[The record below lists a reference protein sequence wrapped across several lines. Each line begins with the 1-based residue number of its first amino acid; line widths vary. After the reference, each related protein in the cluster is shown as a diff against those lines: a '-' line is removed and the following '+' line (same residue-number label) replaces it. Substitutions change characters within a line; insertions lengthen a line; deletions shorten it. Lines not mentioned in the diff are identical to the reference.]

1 LLALFDRFISGQIS
15 ARRKLRKPMG
25 KVRRSAPPIAK
36 LAGELVGIA
45 PNGEAALP
53 ADSSDFWLPAPKIRK
68 LLGGISPVTFWRWRH
83 KLGFPAGRCINGRWY
98 FQLKVVS
105 EWHVKQAEAC
115 AAARAPP
122 ATNPGVPQTKKEPAA
137 KRQQQKSPT
146 SGPDEA
152 EHEHRQKA
160 AKSRNA

>member
-1 LLALFDRFISGQIS
+1 
-15 ARRKLRKPMG
+15 LRKPKG
-25 KVRRSAPPIAK
+25 KVRRSAPPVAK
-36 LAGELVGIA
+36 LAGEVVGNA

-83 KLGFPAGRCINGRWY
+83 NQQLGFPAGRRINGRWY
-98 FQLKVVS
+98 FQSKVVS
-105 EWHVKQAEAC
+105 EWHAKQAEAC

-122 ATNPGVPQTKKEPAA
+122 ATNSGAPQTTKEPAA
-137 KRQQQKSPT
+137 KRQQHKGPT

-152 EHEHRQKA
+152 EHEDWQKTA
-160 AKSRNA
+160 TSRGV